1 MDESLKIAVALAYG
15 YLLGAVPMS
24 YVVGR
29 LIKGIDLRKV
39 GSGNVGA
46 SNMWVHVG
54 PFWVFPIG
62 VFDVFVKGMT
72 PALVARALDLELDVQ
87 VGASLLAI
95 VGHNWPVWL
104 KFQGGRGIAPTA
116 GVLLS
121 LGRLELAALV
131 VIATAGWQLTK
142 ASPVWVLIGF
152 GILPLLSLW
161 WDRPGEAVWLM
172 TGILA
177 ITVVKRLASN
187 SLRSPGVSVPR
198 MLLNRLLF
206 DRDIA
211 DHDAWVERNAE

>member
-1 MDESLKIAVALAYG
+1 
-15 YLLGAVPMS
+15 
-24 YVVGR
+24 
-29 LIKGIDLRKV
+29 
-39 GSGNVGA
+39 
-46 SNMWVHVG
+46 
-54 PFWVFPIG
+54 
-62 VFDVFVKGMT
+62 
-72 PALVARALDLELDVQ
+72 LELDVQ

-121 LGRLELAALV
+121 LGRLELAAFV

-152 GILPLLSLW
+152 GSLPVLSLY
-161 WDRPGEAVWLM
+161 WDRPAATVWLM
-172 TGILA
+172 GGILG
-177 ITVVKRLASN
+177 ITVAKRLASN
-187 SLRSPGVSVPR
+187 SLRSPGVSLPR

-211 DHDAWVERNAE
+211 DHDAWVERSAE